1 MKILQQAG
9 GQEGKTITE
18 HKENTQSAPAGN
30 KANLHAGHRD
40 RLKKR
45 FDAVGERG
53 FEDHTL
59 LELLLFYGVPQK
71 DTNPIAHRLIERFG
85 SLPAVLEAP
94 ARELMQVEGVGENV
108 ARLLKVTQAMRCRCT
123 QQQTARQKVVL
134 NSSLKAGEY
143 LCSLLQGR
151 ETEALLLVCLD
162 AGKAVRHCEQLES
175 GVSDSISTT
184 LRQIAQLCVNRN
196 VHDIILA
203 HNHPSGLVHP
213 SREDIV
219 MTRKAQDFLQE
230 IGVNLLDHFVI
241 TDKEFYSM
249 KDHRLF

>member
-1 MKILQQAG
+1 M
-9 GQEGKTITE
+9 
-18 HKENTQSAPAGN
+18 
-30 KANLHAGHRD
+30 
-40 RLKKR
+40 
-45 FDAVGERG
+45 GERG

-203 HNHPSGLVHP
+203 HNHPSDLVHP

>member
-1 MKILQQAG
+1 M
-9 GQEGKTITE
+9 
-18 HKENTQSAPAGN
+18 
-30 KANLHAGHRD
+30 
-40 RLKKR
+40 
-45 FDAVGERG
+45 
-53 FEDHTL
+53 
-59 LELLLFYGVPQK
+59 FYGVPQK

-94 ARELMQVEGVGENV
+94 ARELMQIEGVGENV

-219 MTRKAQDFLQE
+219 MTRKAQDFFT
-230 IGVNLLDHFVI
+230 GNWSKPAGPFR
-241 TDKEFYSM
+241 YN
-249 KDHRLF
+249 R

>member
-1 MKILQQAG
+1 M
-9 GQEGKTITE
+9 
-18 HKENTQSAPAGN
+18 ENIHQ
-30 KANLHAGHRD
+30 GHRGKM
-40 RLKKR
+40 RQRFLKS
-45 FDAVGERG
+45 GLEG
-53 FEDHTL
+53 FADHEA
-59 LELLLFYGVPQK
+59 LELLLYYAIPRR

-94 ARELMQVEGVGENV
+94 ARELMQIEGVGENV

>member
-108 ARLLKVTQAMRCRCT
+108 ARLLKVT
-123 QQQTARQKVVL
+123 
-134 NSSLKAGEY
+134 
-143 LCSLLQGR
+143 
-151 ETEALLLVCLD
+151 
-162 AGKAVRHCEQLES
+162 
-175 GVSDSISTT
+175 
-184 LRQIAQLCVNRN
+184 
-196 VHDIILA
+196 
-203 HNHPSGLVHP
+203 
-213 SREDIV
+213 
-219 MTRKAQDFLQE
+219 
-230 IGVNLLDHFVI
+230 
-241 TDKEFYSM
+241 
-249 KDHRLF
+249 

>member
-45 FDAVGERG
+45 FDAVGEKG

>member
-1 MKILQQAG
+1 M
-9 GQEGKTITE
+9 
-18 HKENTQSAPAGN
+18 
-30 KANLHAGHRD
+30 
-40 RLKKR
+40 
-45 FDAVGERG
+45 GERG

-94 ARELMQVEGVGENV
+94 ARELMQIEGVGENV

-184 LRQIAQLCVNRN
+184 LRQIAQLRVNRN

>member
-1 MKILQQAG
+1 M
-9 GQEGKTITE
+9 
-18 HKENTQSAPAGN
+18 
-30 KANLHAGHRD
+30 
-40 RLKKR
+40 
-45 FDAVGERG
+45 GERG

-151 ETEALLLVCLD
+151 ETDALLLEMCI
-162 AGKAVRHCEQLES
+162 R
-175 GVSDSISTT
+175 DSS
-184 LRQIAQLCVNRN
+184 
-196 VHDIILA
+196 
-203 HNHPSGLVHP
+203 
-213 SREDIV
+213 
-219 MTRKAQDFLQE
+219 
-230 IGVNLLDHFVI
+230 
-241 TDKEFYSM
+241 
-249 KDHRLF
+249 

>member
-1 MKILQQAG
+1 MKILQHSQRAG
-9 GQEGKTITE
+9 GKN
-18 HKENTQSAPAGN
+18 HYRASAPAG
-30 KANLHAGHRD
+30 KKTNLHAGHRD

-45 FDAVGERG
+45 FDAVGEKG

>member
-1 MKILQQAG
+1 MG
-9 GQEGKTITE
+9 
-18 HKENTQSAPAGN
+18 
-30 KANLHAGHRD
+30 LHDGHRQ
-40 RLKKR
+40 RCKR
-45 FDAVGERG
+45 RYLAAGAEGMD
-53 FEDHTL
+53 DHQL

>member
-1 MKILQQAG
+1 M
-9 GQEGKTITE
+9 
-18 HKENTQSAPAGN
+18 
-30 KANLHAGHRD
+30 
-40 RLKKR
+40 
-45 FDAVGERG
+45 
-53 FEDHTL
+53 
-59 LELLLFYGVPQK
+59 FYGVPQK

-151 ETEALLLVCLD
+151 ETEALLL
-162 AGKAVRHCEQLES
+162 
-175 GVSDSISTT
+175 
-184 LRQIAQLCVNRN
+184 RQIAQLCVNRN

>member
-1 MKILQQAG
+1 M
-9 GQEGKTITE
+9 
-18 HKENTQSAPAGN
+18 
-30 KANLHAGHRD
+30 
-40 RLKKR
+40 
-45 FDAVGERG
+45 GERG

-94 ARELMQVEGVGENV
+94 ARELMQIEGVGENV

-134 NSSLKAGEY
+134 NSALKAGEY

>member
-1 MKILQQAG
+1 M
-9 GQEGKTITE
+9 
-18 HKENTQSAPAGN
+18 
-30 KANLHAGHRD
+30 
-40 RLKKR
+40 
-45 FDAVGERG
+45 GERG

-59 LELLLFYGVPQK
+59 LELLLFYRVPQK

>member
-1 MKILQQAG
+1 MKILQHSQRAG
-9 GQEGKTITE
+9 GKTITE
-18 HKENTQSAPAGN
+18 HKENTQSAPAG
-30 KANLHAGHRD
+30 KKTNLHAGHRD

-94 ARELMQVEGVGENV
+94 ARELMQIEGVGENV

>member
-9 GQEGKTITE
+9 GQEGKTIKE

-30 KANLHAGHRD
+30 KTNLHAGHRD

-45 FDAVGERG
+45 FDAVGEKG

-71 DTNPIAHRLIERFG
+71 DTNPLAHRLLERFG

-123 QQQTARQKVVL
+123 QQQVSRQKVVL

>member
-162 AGKAVRHCEQLES
+162 AGKAVRHCERLAS
-175 GVSDSISTT
+175 SVSDSISPT
-184 LRQIAQLCVNRN
+184 LRQIAQMCVNRN

>member
-184 LRQIAQLCVNRN
+184 LRQIAQMCVNRN

>member
-1 MKILQQAG
+1 M
-9 GQEGKTITE
+9 
-18 HKENTQSAPAGN
+18 
-30 KANLHAGHRD
+30 
-40 RLKKR
+40 
-45 FDAVGERG
+45 
-53 FEDHTL
+53 
-59 LELLLFYGVPQK
+59 FYGVPQK

-94 ARELMQVEGVGENV
+94 ARELMQIEGVGENV

-175 GVSDSISTT
+175 GVSDSIST
-184 LRQIAQLCVNRN
+184 RSHSCVST
-196 VHDIILA
+196 A
-203 HNHPSGLVHP
+203 TS
-213 SREDIV
+213 
-219 MTRKAQDFLQE
+219 MTSFWHTTIPAVWCIPR
-230 IGVNLLDHFVI
+230 GR
-241 TDKEFYSM
+241 TS
-249 KDHRLF
+249 

>member
-1 MKILQQAG
+1 M
-9 GQEGKTITE
+9 
-18 HKENTQSAPAGN
+18 
-30 KANLHAGHRD
+30 
-40 RLKKR
+40 
-45 FDAVGERG
+45 
-53 FEDHTL
+53 
-59 LELLLFYGVPQK
+59 FYGVPQK

-134 NSSLKAGEY
+134 NSPLKAGEY

-184 LRQIAQLCVNRN
+184 LRQIAQMCVNRN

>member
-1 MKILQQAG
+1 M
-9 GQEGKTITE
+9 
-18 HKENTQSAPAGN
+18 
-30 KANLHAGHRD
+30 
-40 RLKKR
+40 
-45 FDAVGERG
+45 GERG

-71 DTNPIAHRLIERFG
+71 DTSPIAHRLIERFG

-94 ARELMQVEGVGENV
+94 ARELMQIEGVGENV

>member
-1 MKILQQAG
+1 M
-9 GQEGKTITE
+9 
-18 HKENTQSAPAGN
+18 
-30 KANLHAGHRD
+30 
-40 RLKKR
+40 
-45 FDAVGERG
+45 GERG

-94 ARELMQVEGVGENV
+94 ARELMQIEGVGENV

-203 HNHPSGLVHP
+203 HNHPSGVALP
-213 SREDIV
+213 SAEDRMVTRQVMEALEPLGIRLIDHIV
-219 MTRKAQDFLQE
+219 VADNDF
-230 IGVNLLDHFVI
+230 V
-241 TDKEFYSM
+241 SM
-249 KDHRLF
+249 AESKLM

>member
-196 VHDIILA
+196 VHEIILA